1 MVGGEPSFGDA
12 DNVRLLG
19 ITKDGEFTEFV
30 QALLV
35 RFCIPNFGTAFF
47 GHLSNIK
54 MSNFRTNVCFASR
67 K

>member
-30 QALLV
+30 V
-35 RFCIPNFGTAFF
+35 Y
-47 GHLSNIK
+47 
-54 MSNFRTNVCFASR
+54 
-67 K
+67 